1 MGKKLLVIIS
11 LLLFIQSAI
20 ISVAADDQP
29 CRDEINEII
38 NEVALQK
45 NIPPVLLRAIA
56 WKESGKRQFHNG
68 QPFVHAGNQGVM
80 QINRVH
86 NSSLDKEALL
96 NDARYNVEVGADV
109 LLNRW
114 LFDDIATVGERDPDV
129 LENWY
134 FALWGYN
141 GWLPRNNPVDQN
153 GDTYQDGIFDL
164 IRERYDVPVSDID
177 WSQIPA
183 GERTPRGFG
192 IPNPDRVSDGH
203 LLFYQPGD
211 LVEAVPEDLW
221 LLEAPGADHTGW
233 APEGSRLRVIS
244 HEKLEAGLYW
254 YRLESVDNG
263 SQGWAR
269 SIDLLPVKA
278 AILAEIDVFS
288 RLEETEQQVIT
299 LSMPEEAVSSMP
311 EEAASPSSFMDLKDH
326 PSQEAVERLSE
337 AGIISGTQSGR
348 YEPDRPMTREE
359 LAVVFE
365 KAFDLDNQK
374 EEEAH
379 LPKDWEKVSEWAQ
392 EPMETVIAHRIM
404 TEYGDG
410 TVRPKKHATRE
421 QVLVMVTKALELELE
436 ATTSE
441 DPNFA
446 DADSVS
452 EWAVP
457 AVNKLV
463 EKEIIP
469 ASEKLNLFPDRAVT
483 RGELAILLDG
493 VIDKEYQ

>member
-1 MGKKLLVIIS
+1 MVKKLLLIIS
-11 LLLFIQSAI
+11 LLLFIQSAFI
-20 ISVAADDQP
+20 PVAAGDQP

-68 QPFVHAGNQGVM
+68 QPFVHAGNQGIM

-86 NSSLDKEALL
+86 NNRLDKEALL
-96 NDARYNVEVGADV
+96 NDVRYNVEVGADV
-109 LLNRW
+109 LLSRW
-114 LFDDIATVGERDPDV
+114 LFEDIATVGERDPDV

-141 GWLPRNNPVDQN
+141 GWLPRNNPADRN

-164 IRERYDVPVSDID
+164 IRERYNVPVSDVD
-177 WSQIPA
+177 WNQIPS

-192 IPNPDRVSDGH
+192 ISNPDRVSDGH

-254 YRLESVDNG
+254 YRLESIDNG

-278 AILAEIDVFS
+278 AVLAEKDAFS
-288 RLEETEQQVIT
+288 RLEETEQQVVT
-299 LSMPEEAVSSMP
+299 LSMPEEAVSS
-311 EEAASPSSFMDLKDH
+311 SPFKDLKDH
-326 PSQEAVERLSE
+326 PAQEAVKRLNE

-365 KAFDLDNQK
+365 KAFDLDSHQK
-374 EEEAH
+374 EAY

-392 EPMETVIAHRIM
+392 EPLETVIAHRIM

-436 ATTSE
+436 AVANE

-446 DADSVS
+446 DADRVS

-463 EKEIIP
+463 EKEMIP
-469 ASEKLNLFPDRAVT
+469 ASEELKLFPDRAVT